1 VLPVYLKSI
10 KKLCEYGFKITEEN
24 IEDILSINEDSF
36 EKMKEVL
43 LKEVT
48 EKIWEDLNEEYKEII
63 KYIDIEKFIQN
74 RKEKYNIIIG
84 SKAYKEIIDLLK
96 NKREEFYD

>member
-1 VLPVYLKSI
+1 VYLKSI
-10 KKLCEYGFKITEEN
+10 KRLCEYGFKITEEN
-24 IEDILSINEDSF
+24 IETILLINEDSF
-36 EKMKEVL
+36 EKMKEAV
-43 LKEVT
+43 LKEVI
-48 EKIWEDLNEEYKEII
+48 EKIWEDLNEEYKEMS